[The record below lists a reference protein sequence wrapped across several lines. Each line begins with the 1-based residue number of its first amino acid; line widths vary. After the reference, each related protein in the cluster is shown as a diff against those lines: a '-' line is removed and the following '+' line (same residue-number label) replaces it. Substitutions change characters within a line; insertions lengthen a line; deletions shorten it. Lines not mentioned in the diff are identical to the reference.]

1 MIVRLIV
8 YGALAAGGFG
18 ASLHWNQDFRYE
30 DYRDFLTLLS
40 AVSAMVFTIM
50 GIWIA
55 FLYPNAIS
63 RILSPETLVAADFS
77 ESGSDSRRLE
87 KIVGAVLLSALVM
100 VVALL
105 IILLKIVLSAT
116 PLYVEYRSH
125 LKATALSALIFI
137 TCIQFEAIFHVVIS
151 NVMFINDLHSKRQS
165 RQAEEDL

>member
-1 MIVRLIV
+1 MIARLII
-8 YGALAAGGFG
+8 YGALALGGFW

-63 RILSPETLVAADFS
+63 RILSPEKLVAADFS
-77 ESGSDSRRLE
+77 ESGSDSKRLE

-105 IILLKIVLSAT
+105 IVLFKIVLSTT
-116 PLYVEYRSH
+116 PVYAEYRLH
-125 LKATALSALIFI
+125 LKSTALFVLIFI
-137 TCIQFEAIFHVVIS
+137 TCLQLEAVFHVVIS